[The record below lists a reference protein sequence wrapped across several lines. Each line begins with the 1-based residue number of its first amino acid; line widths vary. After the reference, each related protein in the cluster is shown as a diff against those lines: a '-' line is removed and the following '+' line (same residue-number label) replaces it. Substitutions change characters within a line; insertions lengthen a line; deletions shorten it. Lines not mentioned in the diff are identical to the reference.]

1 MLAPLPKDISLDRRA
16 RNVQRQFHWLAFIVA
31 SLTAALVLVSMVA
44 IPQWLSKQARWE
56 ALRSH
61 VGEIGQIAA
70 SVVDGNLHRKLLDPA
85 NYSDELYARALL
97 PLVRFHSADPN
108 IFYLYTMLDRGG
120 VPYFVLDTA
129 ASPDLRTDNKLRAS
143 AYMERFD
150 LREEYKNDG
159 WLEQIAAGK
168 TYVNP
173 TFEQDDYGDFL
184 TATAPIYD
192 SEGRYSGFVGV
203 DFDLQYYFAQEARF
217 RDIAIGSLAAALI
230 VALAIGYLVALY
242 YSAMNH
248 RMQQLY
254 QTSIRDSLTGL
265 LNRRGAIATIDKSL
279 KRHQAS
285 NAMLLVDVDN
295 LKMINDLRGHATGDA
310 VIALTAEAVRE
321 SIRDGDECAR
331 IGGDEF
337 LIFAPDRDVDE
348 ATEIANHIMGRLSG
362 QSMPLAGARFSVSIG
377 IVVHD
382 GARADF
388 ARMYRDADAALY
400 KGREDGKSRIG
411 VFTPPDAEAGFTD
424 RELRQQSQRYVLPFG
439 SHE

>member
-1 MLAPLPKDISLDRRA
+1 MLAPLAKDISLDRRA
-16 RNVQRQFHWLAFIVA
+16 TNVPRRFHWLAFIVA
-31 SLTAALVLVSMVA
+31 SLAAALVLVSMVA

-56 ALRSH
+56 ALRAH

-70 SVVDGNLHRKLLDPA
+70 SVVDGDLHRELLDPA
-85 NYSDELYARALL
+85 SYSDELYARALR

-108 IFYLYTMLDRGG
+108 IFYLYTMVDRGG

-129 ASPDLRTDNKLRAS
+129 ASPDLRTENKLRAS

-159 WLEQIAAGK
+159 WLDQLAAGK

-184 TATAPIYD
+184 SATSPIYD
-192 SEGRYSGFVGV
+192 SQGRYSGFVGV

-217 RDIAIGSLAAALI
+217 RAIAIESLIAALIGSL
-230 VALAIGYLVALY
+230 VIGYLAARY
-242 YSAMNH
+242 YSAMH
-248 RMQQLY
+248 GRMQQLY
-254 QTSIRDSLTGL
+254 HSSIRDSLTGL
-265 LNRRGAIATIDKSL
+265 LNRRGVIETIGKSL
-279 KRHQAS
+279 ARQQAS

-310 VIALTAEAVRE
+310 VIALTAEAIRD

-331 IGGDEF
+331 FGGDEF
-337 LIFAPDRDVDE
+337 LIFAPDCGVDE
-348 ATEIANHIMGRLSG
+348 ATKIANRIRSRLSG
-362 QSMPLAGARFSVSIG
+362 QAMPLAGARFSVSIG

-382 GARADF
+382 GVHADF
-388 ARMYRDADAALY
+388 DRMYRDADAALY
-400 KGREDGKSRIG
+400 QGREDGKSRIG
-411 VFTPPDAEAGFTD
+411 VFEPNMTQSVAPDNG
-424 RELRQQSQRYVLPFG
+424 
-439 SHE
+439 